1 MNAKTPPS
9 DDALDRICEILGAMR
24 ELREANQRLK
34 AVLES
39 GLIDDLRRAR
49 DAADWRDGEFQR
61 LKKKLVAANCIVF
74 CEQDSTDAPG
84 E

>member
-1 MNAKTPPS
+1 M
-9 DDALDRICEILGAMR
+9 DDELDRICEILGAMR
-24 ELREANQRLK
+24 ELRAANQRLQ
-34 AVLES
+34 AVLEG

-49 DAADWRDGEFQR
+49 DAADWRDCEFQR
-61 LKKKLVAANCIVF
+61 LEKKLVKASCIVF